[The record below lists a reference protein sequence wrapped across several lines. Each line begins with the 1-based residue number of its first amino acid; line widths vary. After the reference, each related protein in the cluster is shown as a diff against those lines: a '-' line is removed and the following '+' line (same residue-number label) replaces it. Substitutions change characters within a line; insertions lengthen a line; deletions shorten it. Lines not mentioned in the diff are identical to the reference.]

1 MRVLDFFDRIYV
13 INLPYR
19 RDRRQQIE
27 QELRAAGMPFAP
39 GQVELFDAIRPDSAG
54 EFPSIGYRGAFLSH
68 LAVLKRAQAEQ
79 LQTVLVMEDDLMLFD
94 CFKEYEESLIEQLSQ
109 RDWDI
114 IHFGYEPQQGNPA
127 DDQSGVTLQPCFRDV
142 IGTHFYGVNRKAL
155 APLIQFLEAMLQRPP
170 GHPEGGP
177 MSPDGAL
184 NMFCIQNPAIVRLI
198 TIPCLGKQRSS
209 RSDISSKWFDQ
220 VPVLKELVNVARNTG
235 LVNQIKQL
243 LKR

>member
-1 MRVLDFFDRIYV
+1 MKFIDFFDRIYV

-19 RDRRQQIE
+19 RDRRKQIE
-27 QELRAAGMPFAP
+27 RELSAVGMPFTL
-39 GQVELFDAIRPDSAG
+39 GQVELFSAIRPDSAG
-54 EFPSIGYRGAFLSH
+54 EFSSIGYRGAFLSH
-68 LAVLKRAQAEQ
+68 LEVLKRAQAEQ
-79 LQTVLVMEDDLMLFD
+79 LQTVLVMEDDLTLFD
-94 CFKEYEESLIEQLSQ
+94 VFKKYEKSLIEQLSQ

-127 DDQSGVTLQPCFRDV
+127 DDQAGVTLQPCFRDV

-184 NMFCIQNPAIVRLI
+184 NMFCTQNPAIIRLLS
-198 TIPCLGKQRSS
+198 IPCLGKQRSS

-220 VPVLKELVNVARNTG
+220 VPVLNELVNVVRSSG

-243 LKR
+243 LEK